1 MSDETY
7 PLLIQTML
15 RVEENVFKRLNNIV
29 YLYDPSWVLSS
40 DPDLADTLPFAI
52 FYVVNEEVRQTQ
64 SVSKKRL
71 ILYNSTASEKDNAD
85 FTRGVISVVADNVV
99 NEPTVHR
106 LECIVPFNPL
116 TVMLDGTVSSAS
128 TVLDYASA
136 STGGVL
142 KDTVNVIKAV
152 LDSAVFVSNSL
163 TSVLNWLPTE
173 KGSDFNLLKTAQ
185 DVNRKSILAMARR
198 RAFVVYKAWQDWQVK
213 SVVITDATFKK
224 EGTEDNVFRASLEL
238 QELPILYTGTAKP
251 VGKRVTFN
259 KPLTTGIKAAFEKA
273 TSFAQRLGG

>member
-1 MSDETY
+1 MVDETY
-7 PLLIQTML
+7 PLLVQTML

-29 YLYDPSWVLSS
+29 YIYDPSWVLSS
-40 DPDLADTLPFAI
+40 DPDSADTLPFAI
-52 FYVVNEEVRQTQ
+52 FYVVNEEIRQTQ

-71 ILYNSTASEKDNAD
+71 ILYNSTDSENDTSD

-116 TVMLDGTVSSAS
+116 TVMIDGTVSSAS
-128 TVLDYASA
+128 TVLDYASS
-136 STGGVL
+136 STSDVI
-142 KDTVNVIKAV
+142 KDIINVIKSL
-152 LDSAVFVSNSL
+152 LDSAVFLAHSVS
-163 TSVLNWLPTE
+163 SVINWLPFE
-173 KGSDFNLLKTAQ
+173 KGSDFNLLKPVY
-185 DVNRKSILAMARR
+185 DINRRSILAMARR
-198 RAFVVYKAWQDWQVK
+198 RAFVVYKSWQDWQVK
-213 SVVITDATFKK
+213 SVVITDAAFKK

-251 VGKRVTFN
+251 VGKRATFN

-273 TSFAQRLGG
+273 TSFAQSLGG